1 MEINQ
6 QLQWWKVNKQ
16 LILIS
21 AIINLNDLVFP
32 LGEEKHSVFDLT
44 SKIMDFCIL
53 NDSTGPATLLIL
65 AEEELTALDLK
76 TDSW

>member
-1 MEINQ
+1 M
-6 QLQWWKVNKQ
+6 
-16 LILIS
+16 
-21 AIINLNDLVFP
+21 VFI

-76 TDSW
+76 TDSR